1 MALGKLVHHPLSPL
15 SRRTLWA
22 LLAIFIVMVV
32 GTVGVKELTN
42 WRWIDA
48 FYFMAMVATAQGPP
62 NAPTQDYAKIFVAI
76 MAFISIGTLVTATG
90 IIFGPYLGY
99 LFHKGVHFADKELEK
114 IEERKKQ
121 TNQEKKS

>member
-1 MALGKLVHHPLSPL
+1 MSLGKLLHHPLSPL

-62 NAPTQDYAKIFVAI
+62 NAPPQDYAKIFVAI
-76 MAFISIGTLVTATG
+76 MAFVSIGTLVTATG

-99 LFHKGVHFADKELEK
+99 LFHKGVHFADKEFEK
-114 IEERKKQ
+114 IEKKKQ
-121 TNQEKKS
+121 NNEQKKD